1 MKGDDMKLISPSSL
15 RLSRVYFTEFD
26 RITYSQVA
34 WRTEDV
40 DDIRRNL
47 ERKLKLLALIKGHI
61 IIASSHLIESE
72 LAYDVLFKHPRLFTE
87 GLVVPALRSEFKSFE
102 HFLDTKIS
110 EGKEAC
116 LYEGE
121 ARRDMAQMLDTSVAF
136 AVCWEVKRTSK
147 WFKDRLVYDIKDE
160 GGLLR
165 SCLRTAGI
173 VVPPDLSDRIS
184 KVQTLSRK
192 DVYVL
197 AKGTHNKKLWE
208 ILCNYGDFVYYLS
221 GAKAVQSEGV
231 LPQENLMDFSLS
243 DMASGRTRLSEME
256 VFFKIFVDIVKTVTH
271 THFPV
276 DILDTISIEDALDL
290 HRLALEDRFVEKY
303 NTIQER
309 TKEGLSLHD
318 PERLVLLMEE
328 LELFE
333 RQLHDE
339 YQHAL
344 QRELPRKMR
353 NHKIAQTGMFLN
365 ATASLVIP
373 LWGAATG
380 IHDVVVA
387 GLELGGIGRLV
398 ADFQA
403 RIRQRI
409 KTWLALLNKTSLDN
423 KPVLLDFVKRV
434 QQRYS
439 YKMFDLK

>member
-1 MKGDDMKLISPSSL
+1 
-15 RLSRVYFTEFD
+15 
-26 RITYSQVA
+26 
-34 WRTEDV
+34 
-40 DDIRRNL
+40 
-47 ERKLKLLALIKGHI
+47 
-61 IIASSHLIESE
+61 
-72 LAYDVLFKHPRLFTE
+72 
-87 GLVVPALRSEFKSFE
+87 
-102 HFLDTKIS
+102 
-110 EGKEAC
+110 
-116 LYEGE
+116 
-121 ARRDMAQMLDTSVAF
+121 
-136 AVCWEVKRTSK
+136 
-147 WFKDRLVYDIKDE
+147 
-160 GGLLR
+160 
-165 SCLRTAGI
+165 
-173 VVPPDLSDRIS
+173 
-184 KVQTLSRK
+184 
-192 DVYVL
+192 
-197 AKGTHNKKLWE
+197 
-208 ILCNYGDFVYYLS
+208 
-221 GAKAVQSEGV
+221 
-231 LPQENLMDFSLS
+231 
-243 DMASGRTRLSEME
+243 
-256 VFFKIFVDIVKTVTH
+256 
-271 THFPV
+271 
-276 DILDTISIEDALDL
+276 
-290 HRLALEDRFVEKY
+290 
-303 NTIQER
+303 
-309 TKEGLSLHD
+309 
-318 PERLVLLMEE
+318 MEE